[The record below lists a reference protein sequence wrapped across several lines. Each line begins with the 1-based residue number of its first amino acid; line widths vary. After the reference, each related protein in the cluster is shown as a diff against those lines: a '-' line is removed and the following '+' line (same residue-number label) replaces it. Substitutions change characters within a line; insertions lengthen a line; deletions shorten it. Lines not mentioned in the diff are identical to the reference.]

1 MDEEKTPNGMKRSGR
16 DRRRLFDVYLLDD
29 QGAYRLADQGKEKRS
44 GTERRAQGEKRVG
57 WHRVS
62 KWGSAPDSI
71 PLLKSKTISVSIYR
85 DPRDV
90 YEFVSDPANLPKWAA
105 GLGSSIEKIN
115 DQWIASTPQGPAKIK
130 FVDRNNF
137 GVLDH
142 YVTPAPGTKV
152 YVPMRVVPN
161 ADGTELIFTLFR
173 LPGMTDEKFA
183 QDTMLVLTDL
193 MALKNL
199 LERNK

>member
-1 MDEEKTPNGMKRSGR
+1 MNEEQTPNGKKRSGR
-16 DRRRLFDVYLLDD
+16 DRRRLFDVYRLDD
-29 QGAYRLADQGKEKRS
+29 QGVYRLADQGKERRS
-44 GTERRAQGEKRVG
+44 GTERRAQREKRVG

-71 PLLKSKTISVSIYR
+71 RLLQSKTISVSIGR
-85 DPRDV
+85 DPREV

-105 GLGSSIEKIN
+105 GLGSSIEEIN
-115 DQWIASTPQGPAKIK
+115 EEGIASTPQEPVKIR
-130 FVDRNNF
+130 FVDRNHF

-142 YVTPAPGTKV
+142 YVTPAPGVEV

-183 QDTMLVLTDL
+183 RHTTLVLTDL

>member
-1 MDEEKTPNGMKRSGR
+1 MSEEKNPTDKKRSGR
-16 DRRRLFDVYLLDD
+16 DRRKLFDVYLLDA
-29 QGAYRLADQGKEKRS
+29 QGAYRLADQGNERRS

-115 DQWIASTPQGPAKIK
+115 DQWIASTPQGPAKIR
-130 FVDRNNF
+130 FVDRNHF

-142 YVTPAPGTKV
+142 YVTSAPGTKV